1 MLLCTWNIFGY
12 FYFYFV
18 SQKKKKREGRKHD
31 QGLQGQNL
39 EV

>member
-18 SQKKKKREGRKHD
+18 SQKKKKREGRIHD